1 MSQIR
6 LMPYSTSFDIGNAV
20 ALVRASEL
28 SYEEPGLIEAEAI
41 REWGYDRFHF
51 VDAGGTQVF
60 LAANDDC
67 VLVCFRGTEVG
78 EIGDWITDT
87 RMKLV
92 AGPMNGKVHAGFY
105 DALSKV
111 WQVVDDILR
120 RLDPRGSKAVFLTG
134 HSLGAALATLAAARW
149 HDIGR
154 RVKAVY
160 TFGQPRTGDHSF
172 ARNFNFAF
180 MAATFRIVNQN
191 DLVTRIPPRSFGYSH
206 LGTFKYIT
214 SNGQLASNIQW
225 WQRFLDSWNVAMDNV
240 FQWAEDG
247 VGDHRICQYR
257 SFLENQIR
265 PTEAVDLRANLRRF
279 LRTANRLTGITI
291 RPRRV
296 A

>member
-1 MSQIR
+1 MNQIR
-6 LMPYSTSFDIGNAV
+6 LMPHSTSFDIGNAV

-28 SYEEPGLIEAEAI
+28 SYEEPALIEATTI

-51 VDAGGTQVF
+51 VDTGGTQVF

-67 VLVCFRGTEVG
+67 VVICFRGTEVR
-78 EIGDWITDT
+78 EIEDWITDT
-87 RMKLV
+87 RMELV
-92 AGPMNGKVHAGFY
+92 AGPMGGMVHGGFY

-111 WQVVDDILR
+111 WHVVDALLR
-120 RLDPRGSKAVFLTG
+120 RLDPQGRKAVFLTG

-154 RVKAVY
+154 HVNAVY
-160 TFGQPRTGDHSF
+160 TFGQPRTGDHAF

-180 MAATFRIVNQN
+180 MPTTFRIVNQN

-214 SNGQLASNIQW
+214 SDGQLVSDIQW
-225 WQRFLDSWNVAMDNV
+225 WQRFLDGWKVAMENV
-240 FQWAEDG
+240 FHWAQNG
-247 VGDHRICQYR
+247 IGDHRICQYR
-257 SFLENQIR
+257 SLLERQIQ
-265 PTEAVDLRANLRRF
+265 PTNAVDLRANLRRF
-279 LRTANRLTGITI
+279 LRTANRLSGVTI